1 MDSDTKLKNKLDKW
15 EQKSDKYK
23 ASVNRLEMK
32 SQAIQ
37 DKQDKPMKT
46 HSVTIYRDTEAG
58 GKLGIRVET
67 THTTKSEHEKHRA
80 RGVFH
85 KLDAHIKTENL
96 GNTFPTMLRDAV
108 PYTKKTL
115 LNAENFV
122 LKTGDAF
129 KHTTQPFTRNAVGAL
144 RTQISNQ
151 VYKSAQENTGLK
163 ATVGAANAAITTGR
177 TLQKWSSNR
186 KKYLVQKKGLRLEQR
201 TQYMK
206 SKVDK
211 LEMKSAVAKE
221 KYLLKELKSNAK
233 ANGLDV
239 KLTRAE
245 KKKSWKKVFDGA
257 QKSKSLDGAKSGKIF
272 EKPEM
277 KAFQK
282 ASKTDVLA
290 AKEFKQAAKV
300 YETKLVK
307 EKYVNTATGK
317 TKTRYKRVVDKSKKK
332 VQKPKKPDDLFTS
345 VSKMGLGALG
355 NKAMSELTASDDVG
369 VQALGKGLQ
378 FGASEISKAHR
389 KSVANSKLKFEKKMS
404 KAQMKMEKAHNKL
417 EFEQRKAQTPKPTK
431 AEKKSKKAQ
440 KKAQKKAAAK
450 NRNAK
455 QFKENLKKQ
464 AKKLKDKA
472 AAEVKQFIKKKMLP
486 AFIGVGFGVVI
497 LLLIGILPILLLGGG
512 TGSGGVLAGMSVYPV
527 DNKILTDTLLAY
539 NDELNVFFDNCVSK
553 IAQME
558 EEYGQS
564 INISEGIYNNVRYNF
579 AGVKATF
586 RYDIFKMASYLSAKY
601 RNDWSSAEAECR
613 SMIKTLFELD
623 CKEENGDH
631 FHTEWEAQIGSTK
644 DGKAIMGKLS
654 TDIYNYY
661 IYPKDGITLEQY
673 IQEQLSNIGEP
684 NEDGK
689 TEYELHYDF
698 LMEAYGGH
706 QKIGTPLPDFKD
718 WTSSAKTSIYEHIPP
733 SQAETIE
740 NCIGIACGS
749 GKKVTAGGDGVV
761 TSIGDGSITV
771 TYGDDFVVTYYG
783 NVSSTDLELNSVVAY
798 GDVLFKTSDG
808 EDGSPYNLQI
818 SVYDNSVGS
827 YVNPAFV
834 MEGYEGQME
843 DNKRRQEEALEPET
857 EE

>member
-67 THTTKSEHEKHRA
+67 THTTKSEHEKHRT

-129 KHTTQPFTRNAVGAL
+129 KHTTQPFTRSAVGAL

-151 VYKSAQENTGLK
+151 VYRSAQENTGLK

-201 TQYMK
+201 TQHMK

-257 QKSKSLDGAKSGKIF
+257 QKSKSLDGMASGKTL
-272 EKPEM
+272 EKPKM

-431 AEKKSKKAQ
+431 SEKKSKKAQ

-673 IQEQLSNIGEP
+673 IQEQLSNMGEP
-684 NEDGK
+684 NENGK

-749 GKKVTAGGDGVV
+749 GKKVTAGGAGVV
-761 TSIGDGSITV
+761 TSVGDGSITV

-783 NVSSTDLELNSVVAY
+783 NVSSTDLELNSIVAY

-808 EDGSPYNLQI
+808 ENGSPYNLQI

-843 DNKRRQEEALEPET
+843 DNRRRQEEALEPET

>member
-122 LKTGDAF
+122 LKTSDAF

-257 QKSKSLDGAKSGKIF
+257 QKSKSLDGAKSGKII

-783 NVSSTDLELNSVVAY
+783 NVSSTDLELNGVVAY